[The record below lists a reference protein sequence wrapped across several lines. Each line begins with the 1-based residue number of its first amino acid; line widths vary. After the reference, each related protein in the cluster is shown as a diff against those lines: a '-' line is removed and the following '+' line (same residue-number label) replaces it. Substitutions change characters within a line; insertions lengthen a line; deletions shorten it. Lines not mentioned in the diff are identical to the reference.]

1 MTSIVPDL
9 TTYEVWFLTGS
20 QTLYGEEVLKQV
32 AEQSQGVVELLKG
45 SGDIPVTLVWK
56 PVLITRDGILEAM
69 VEASAN
75 PKVIGVITWMH
86 TFSPAKMWIAGL
98 NALTKPL
105 LHLHTQANRELP
117 WGTIDFDFMN
127 LNQAAHGD
135 REYAYIETRLNVP
148 RVTVVGHASSPE
160 VSQRIGVWSRAAA
173 GIAAARA
180 LKVARFGDNMR
191 FVAVTEGDKTEAEV
205 VLGAQINTWGVN
217 ELAERVHAA
226 DDAAID
232 ALIAEYLDLYEV
244 APELLPG
251 GDRHESL
258 RYAAAIEVGL
268 RGFLEEGGFSAFT
281 DTFEDLGELRQLPGL
296 AVQRLMADGYG
307 FGAEGDWKTAILVH
321 LCAVMGAGL
330 PGGASLMEDYTYHL
344 VPGEELSL
352 GAHMLEVSPSL
363 SSAKARLEIHP
374 LGIGGKEDPVRL
386 VFTADAGPAVVVALS
401 DMRDRFR
408 LVMNE
413 VDNVALPAEM
423 PHLPVGHAVWKP
435 RPDFS
440 TAVGAWLQTGGAHH
454 TAMSTQLEPQVV
466 KDFARMAGIELL
478 VIDANTTPED
488 FEKQIRWNGAYYAF
502 GGR

>member
-9 TTYEVWFLTGS
+9 TGYEVWFLTGS

-148 RVTVVGHASSPE
+148 RVTVVGHASSPA

-173 GIAAARA
+173 GIAAAKA

-232 ALIAEYLDLYEV
+232 ALIAEYLDLYDV

-251 GDRHESL
+251 GDRHDSL

-386 VFTADAGPAVVVALS
+386 VFTADAGPAIVVALS

-408 LVMNE
+408 LVLNE
-413 VDNVALPAEM
+413 VDNVELPAEM
-423 PHLPVGHAVWKP
+423 PNLPVGHAVWKA

-454 TAMSTQLEPQVV
+454 TAMSTQLDPQVV

-478 VIDANTTPED
+478 VIDANTTLED